1 MWAEGPKMQ
10 KKAEKMVTE
19 LYTLGSGGLE
29 KCGFQSGALVATTC
43 TESLMISAKTK
54 GCEHGQIL
62 LG

>member
-1 MWAEGPKMQ
+1 MQ